1 MSGRAR
7 LPHLLPYSTQLK
19 VSAEVRTNVTI
30 LSMSPIIVLSS
41 CRLRGHFHGV
51 CTGLVMHKDELDAEQ
66 VAVSLLRAVYDLH
79 LPVPFQQNQHYYEA
93 VSVKKQALPFGS
105 KEP

>member
-1 MSGRAR
+1 
-7 LPHLLPYSTQLK
+7 
-19 VSAEVRTNVTI
+19 
-30 LSMSPIIVLSS
+30 
-41 CRLRGHFHGV
+41 
-51 CTGLVMHKDELDAEQ
+51 MHKDELDAEQ

-105 KEP
+105 QEP

>member
-1 MSGRAR
+1 
-7 LPHLLPYSTQLK
+7 
-19 VSAEVRTNVTI
+19 
-30 LSMSPIIVLSS
+30 
-41 CRLRGHFHGV
+41 
-51 CTGLVMHKDELDAEQ
+51 MHKDELDAEQ